1 MHTKPHMYADDT
13 MLNAAAISTSEL
25 HFKVNEDLENI
36 RNWLLSN
43 KLSLN
48 VAKTEFMFFGTVFKL
63 SNLGKIFPTRIG
75 EKEIKRV
82 KSTKYLRVYL
92 DENLTRDFS
101 IFVYIYNHI

>member
-43 KLSLN
+43 KLKLN
-48 VAKTEFMFFGTVFKL
+48 SCSSGLF
-63 SNLGKIFPTRIG
+63 SDYPT
-75 EKEIKRV
+75 
-82 KSTKYLRVYL
+82 
-92 DENLTRDFS
+92 
-101 IFVYIYNHI
+101 

>member
-1 MHTKPHMYADDT
+1 MYADDT

-48 VAKTEFMFFGTVFKL
+48 VAKTEFMFFGDCFQ
-63 SNLGKIFPTRIG
+63 IIQ
-75 EKEIKRV
+75 
-82 KSTKYLRVYL
+82 LR
-92 DENLTRDFS
+92 
-101 IFVYIYNHI
+101 